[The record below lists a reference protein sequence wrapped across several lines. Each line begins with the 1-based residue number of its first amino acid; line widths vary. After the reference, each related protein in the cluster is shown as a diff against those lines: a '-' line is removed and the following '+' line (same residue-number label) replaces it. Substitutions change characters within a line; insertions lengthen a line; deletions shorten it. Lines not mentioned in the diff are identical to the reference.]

1 MLSSRI
7 DIDGTNRLNRG
18 LCLQPSQA
26 ANSPGFLRGEVE
38 EVRRKSD
45 RGKVRNGRRARIR
58 KNGRKKG
65 KEDVVG

>member
-26 ANSPGFLRGEVE
+26 ANSPGFLRGEEE
-38 EVRRKSD
+38 EVKRKRRN
-45 RGKVRNGRRARIR
+45 VRKGRRVRRR

-65 KEDVVG
+65 KEDVMG

>member
-1 MLSSRI
+1 M
-7 DIDGTNRLNRG
+7 NRG